1 MRISVIIPTLN
12 EQMNIPALIESLQYS
27 GGEALAEII
36 VVDAGSS
43 DQTETVAQKAGAKVI
58 KSPVRGRAVQMNYG
72 VKFATGDILYFV
84 HADTRVPVT
93 FVSDIQQAIQE
104 GYESGCYR
112 FRFDS
117 DKTMLKINNYLT
129 HLNILTA
136 RGGDQ
141 TLFITRDLFTD
152 LRGFDEYYVI
162 MEEYDLL
169 RRLWRKKRS
178 AFKLIPKDVLVSARK
193 YERNSWARV
202 QFANLVAMTLF
213 RLGTNPIRIA
223 RTYKKMLDYR

>member
-1 MRISVIIPTLN
+1 
-12 EQMNIPALIESLQYS
+12 MNIPALIESLQYS

>member
-12 EQMNIPALIESLQYS
+12 EQNNIPTLIESLQYS

-36 VVDAGSS
+36 VVDAGSN

-58 KSPVRGRAVQMNYG
+58 KAPMRGRAVQMNYG

-84 HADTRVPVT
+84 HADTRVPVS
-93 FVSDIQQAIQE
+93 FVSDIQQAIQD
-104 GYESGCYR
+104 GYEAGCYR

-117 DKTMLKINNYLT
+117 DRVIFKLNNYLT

-141 TLFITRDLFTD
+141 TLFITRDLFSE

>member
-1 MRISVIIPTLN
+1 MRISIIIPTLN
-12 EQMNIPALIESLQYS
+12 EQNNIVSLIESLQFN
-27 GGEALAEII
+27 GGGALAEII

-43 DQTETVAQKAGAKVI
+43 DQTETVAQNAGAIVV
-58 KSPVRGRAVQMNYG
+58 KSPLRGRAVQMNYG
-72 VKFATGDILYFV
+72 VKFATGDILYFI
-84 HADTRVPVT
+84 HADTRIPAT
-93 FVSDIQQAIQE
+93 FVLDIQQAIQE

-117 DKTMLKINNYLT
+117 DRAILKLNSYLT

-141 TLFITRDLFTD
+141 TLFMTRGLFNE
-152 LRGFDEYYVI
+152 LKGFDEYYVI

-169 RRLWRKKRS
+169 RRLWKKKRS

-193 YERNSWARV
+193 YESNSWLRV
-202 QFANLVAMTLF
+202 QAANLVAMTLF
-213 RLGTNPIRIA
+213 RLGINPIRIA

>member
-12 EQMNIPALIESLQYS
+12 EQNNIPALIESLQHC
-27 GGEALAEII
+27 GGKALAEII

-43 DQTETVAQKAGAKVI
+43 DQTETVAQKAGAKVV
-58 KSPVRGRAVQMNYG
+58 KSPVRGRAVQMNHG
-72 VKFATGDILYFV
+72 AKFATGDILYFV
-84 HADTRVPVT
+84 HADTRVPAT
-93 FVSDIQQAIQE
+93 FVSDIQQAIGE
-104 GYESGCYR
+104 GYEAGCYR

-117 DKTMLKINNYLT
+117 DRFILKLNNYLT
-129 HLNILTA
+129 HLPILTA

-141 TLFITRDLFTD
+141 TLFITCGLFAE
-152 LRGFDEYYVI
+152 LGGFDEYYVI

-193 YERNSWARV
+193 YETNSWARV
-202 QFANLVAMTLF
+202 QLANLVAMTLF
-213 RLGTNPIRIA
+213 RLGTNPVRIA

>member
-169 RRLWRKKRS
+169 RRLWKKKRS

>member
-12 EQMNIPALIESLQYS
+12 EQNNITTLINSLQHS

-36 VVDAGSS
+36 VADAGSS

-58 KSPVRGRAVQMNYG
+58 ISPKCGRAAQMNCG
-72 VKFATGDILYFV
+72 AKFATGDVLYFV

-93 FVSDIQQAIQE
+93 FVSDIQQAIRE
-104 GYESGCYR
+104 GYEAGCYR

-117 DKTMLKINNYLT
+117 DRVILKLNSYLT
-129 HLNILTA
+129 LLNILTA

-141 TLFITRDLFTD
+141 TLFITRRLFAE
-152 LRGFDEYYVI
+152 LNGFDEYYVI

-193 YERNSWARV
+193 YETNSWARV
-202 QFANLVAMTLF
+202 QLANLVAMTLF

>member
-12 EQMNIPALIESLQYS
+12 EQINITALINSLKHS
-27 GGEALAEII
+27 GGAALAEII

-58 KSPVRGRAVQMNYG
+58 KSPMRGRAVQMNYG
-72 VKFATGDILYFV
+72 TKFATGDILYFV
-84 HADTRVPVT
+84 HADTRVPST
-93 FVSDIQQAIQE
+93 FVSDIQQAINE
-104 GYESGCYR
+104 GYEAGCYR

-117 DKTMLKINNYLT
+117 DRVILKLNSYLT

-141 TLFITRDLFTD
+141 TLFITRSLFAE
-152 LRGFDEYYVI
+152 LNGFDEYYVI

-193 YERNSWARV
+193 YETNSWARV
-202 QFANLVAMTLF
+202 QLANLVAMTLF
-213 RLGTNPIRIA
+213 RLGTNPMRIA